1 MGNIPFGAALVMDR
15 QHAVAR
21 RLVTQQVRQAQQPGR
36 ATVGDQGLVK
46 GFVGVFP
53 LWLHEPLGA
62 FGDRQAIEAV
72 MGGDQLAFPFQVSQ
86 ANGLGQCLAFNQ
98 QARPGDIQQF
108 IRRDAANTETLLVFR
123 GDEAAGGQP

>member
-1 MGNIPFGAALVMDR
+1 
-15 QHAVAR
+15 
-21 RLVTQQVRQAQQPGR
+21 
-36 ATVGDQGLVK
+36 
-46 GFVGVFP
+46 
-53 LWLHEPLGA
+53 
-62 FGDRQAIEAV
+62 